1 MRQGQPLV
9 LWNYTTWY
17 HVMPCCSGKMTWWM
31 ILGESNRDEELQIVQ
46 SQ

>member
-1 MRQGQPLV
+1 MRQGLPLV

-17 HVMPCCSGKMTWWM
+17 QEMPCCSVKITWWM
-31 ILGESNRDEELQIVQ
+31 ILGESNQDEELQIVQ